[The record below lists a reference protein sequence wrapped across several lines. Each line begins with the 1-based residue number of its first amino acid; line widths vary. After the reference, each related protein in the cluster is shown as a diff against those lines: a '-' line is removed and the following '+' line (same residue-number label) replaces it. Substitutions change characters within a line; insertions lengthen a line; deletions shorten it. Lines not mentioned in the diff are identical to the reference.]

1 MLFGLTTTTRDVD
14 YDAFLHILRDI
25 NLGCRCVLT
34 VADQGSFFVLTKAS
48 GAHET
53 VHLGV
58 SIICAFF
65 ERPQQIKFMFR
76 RIKQHVVGMCSDKA
90 SWSVPSIKNTSL
102 L

>member
-14 YDAFLHILRDI
+14 YDAFFAISILDAD
-25 NLGCRCVLT
+25 VLT

-90 SWSVPSIKNTSL
+90 SWSVPSMKNMSL